1 MKPGIYVYQYSV
13 CVQIISD
20 ALHHRIALFN
30 SSLKQRGITIELFEN
45 KARFTVLGGKT
56 TNGHRKT
63 TKIPQKALE
72 SWSMLEKWLE
82 SRIAALLK

>member
-1 MKPGIYVYQYSV
+1 MKPGIYVYQHSI

-45 KARFTVLGGKT
+45 KARFTVLGVKT
-56 TNGHRKT
+56 VKL
-63 TKIPQKALE
+63 PQKALK
-72 SWSMLEKWLE
+72 SWSVLEEWLK
-82 SRIAALLK
+82 SRIAVMLK

>member
-1 MKPGIYVYQYSV
+1 MKPGIYIYQHSV

-30 SSLKQRGITIELFEN
+30 SSLKQRGITIELFED
-45 KARFTVLGGKT
+45 KAKFTVLGVKT
-56 TNGHRKT
+56 A
-63 TKIPQKALE
+63 KIPQKALK

-82 SRIAALLK
+82 SRIAVLLK

>member
-1 MKPGIYVYQYSV
+1 MKPGIYVYQHSV

-30 SSLKQRGITIELFEN
+30 SSLKQRGITIELLKD
-45 KARFTVLGGKT
+45 KAKFTALGGKT
-56 TNGHRKT
+56 TKGPRKT
-63 TKIPQKALE
+63 TKIPQKALK
-72 SWSMLEKWLE
+72 SWSMLEEWLE

>member
-1 MKPGIYVYQYSV
+1 MKPGIYVYQHSI

-45 KARFTVLGGKT
+45 KARFTVLGVKT
-56 TNGHRKT
+56 VKL
-63 TKIPQKALE
+63 PQKALK
-72 SWSMLEKWLE
+72 SWSVLEEWLE
-82 SRIAALLK
+82 SRIAVMLK